1 MAHLAI
7 HNPDEALDVVQDA
20 MITLVK
26 RYGHRSESEW
36 GPLFYRILQSRIT
49 DWHRRNWVR
58 TRWRTWLTGSE
69 NDGEP
74 CDADSWERIPDAR
87 APDPSEQLAQRRAAH
102 AVERAL
108 RELPLRQR
116 QAFLLRAWEG
126 YDVAQTARAMG
137 CSEGSV
143 KTHYSRAVQ
152 ALRKRLADHV

>member
-1 MAHLAI
+1 MS
-7 HNPDEALDVVQDA
+7 NQDDALEVVQEA
-20 MITLVK
+20 MMTLV
-26 RYGHRSESEW
+26 RQYRHRAESEW
-36 GPLFYRILQSRIT
+36 GPLFYRILQSRIA

-58 TRWRTWLTGSE
+58 TRWRVWLAESDE
-69 NDGEP
+69 ASARANDE
-74 CDADSWERIPDAR
+74 SWERIPDSH
-87 APDPSEQLAQRRAAH
+87 APDPSQQLAHRRAVH
-102 AVERAL
+102 AVESAL

-116 QAFLLRAWEG
+116 QAFLLRVWEG